1 MTENH
6 LKKHSIF
13 VVTRE
18 LQIKTTLRFYFTPI
32 RMAKIKKLKRKHML
46 SRMCRKG
53 NTHVLLVGVQIC
65 TTTLEIN
72 LVVSQK
78 IQNKPT

>member
-1 MTENH
+1 MAEKY
-6 LKKHSIF
+6 LRKCSISLAS
-13 VVTRE
+13 RE
-18 LQIKTTLRFYFTPI
+18 MQIKTTLRFYFTPI